1 MRSAAALAVMLAA
14 LSLAACEQKKP
25 DDPAQSDPRAANPA
39 KYDRDISDCREQVSE
54 YMRKR
59 RVIDDSR
66 AGVFAGD
73 RDRYGQ
79 GALPTQMQA
88 YGETRSS
95 DAMVADCMEAHGWSR
110 ASRQWWQKIGEPHT
124 F

>member
-1 MRSAAALAVMLAA
+1 MRAVVALVGLVAAFGI
-14 LSLAACEQKKP
+14 AACEQKKP
-25 DDPAQSDPRAANPA
+25 DDPARAANPA
-39 KYDRDISDCREQVSE
+39 KYDHDVAECQAQVSE

-66 AGVFAGD
+66 AGVFSGE

-79 GALPTQMQA
+79 GALPAQMQA
-88 YGETRSS
+88 YGDQRSS
-95 DAMVADCMEAHGWSR
+95 DSIMADCMDALGWTR
-110 ASRQWWQKIGEPHT
+110 KNRQWWQKIGDPHT